1 MATWWYNK
9 MAIRIGPITP
19 LGIVKIVRFKCYYR
33 QKLDARVIAKD
44 MTDRMMITPYV

>member
-1 MATWWYNK
+1 MP
-9 MAIRIGPITP
+9 IRIGPITP

-33 QKLDARVIAKD
+33 QKLDARVIAKA